1 MAQSKYNSTFNEGS
15 IEVIIGTMYSGKS
28 RELLHRA
35 QRAKKFGN
43 LDVFF
48 FKPIVD
54 TRDGEFIKSRD
65 GLKEPVCLFSKSI
78 ELLVHLENKKGLV
91 IIDEAQFSDE
101 DIVPVAQ
108 LLKFKGNNLI
118 FSGLPNDFR
127 GQPFGQMPHLMALSD
142 VPIKTIYSVCSVD
155 GCLDDGVLA
164 QRLRNGEPDSAL
176 SPTVI
181 IENSQGNDKIEY
193 EPRCDKHHQVPDIE
207 EYLLKSMEN
216 PVDRYSIHL

>member
-1 MAQSKYNSTFNEGS
+1 MTQSKYNTTFNEGI

-28 RELLHRA
+28 RDLLHRA
-35 QRAKKFGN
+35 ERAKRFGK

-48 FKPIVD
+48 FKPMVD
-54 TRDGEFIKSRD
+54 TRDGEFITSRD
-65 GLKEPVCLFSKSI
+65 GLKEPVKLFKKSS
-78 ELLVHLENKKGLV
+78 ELLSELKNKKGLV
-91 IIDEAQFSDE
+91 IIDEAQFSDS

-155 GCLDDGVLA
+155 GCIQDGVLA

-176 SPTVI
+176 SPTII
-181 IENSQGNDKIEY
+181 IEGVQGDDKIEY
-193 EPRCDKHHQVPDIE
+193 EPRCDQHHLVPDIE
-207 EYLLKSMEN
+207 EYLLKNMQN
-216 PVDRYSIHL
+216 PVDQ